1 VFNHAHVVRNSFIQ
15 GAALLAILIFP
26 LESQAQTTDCA
37 TELGTSSGY
46 TSLINGGSASQ
57 QKKVDE
63 WDGEVIKIRT
73 SLPGVLVLE
82 GTGPGLESS
91 LYTDAS
97 SGPYPMLDSAQLGT
111 SLPEL
116 QTIIPAGDHCIQVTP
131 GVGEDDFEVEATFI
145 DVCHLG
151 DVDDHGDSLL
161 CATPVT
167 VGGSSVSGEITS
179 SLSINDIDRFTF
191 VLGSAA
197 TVTIESTGS
206 TDVEADLYNEAG
218 SLLISDDDSGASDNF
233 QITQSLAAGRY
244 YVRVKGSNGSYGIGV
259 VTVP

>member
-1 VFNHAHVVRNSFIQ
+1 MFNHAHAVRNAFIS

-26 LESQAQTTDCA
+26 FESLAQTTDCA
-37 TELGTSSGY
+37 TELGTSTGF
-46 TSLINGGSASQ
+46 TSLSSGGITSK
-57 QKKVDE
+57 QKNVDE
-63 WDGEVIKIRT
+63 WDGEVIKVRT
-73 SLPGVLVLE
+73 ALPGVLILE

-91 LYTDAS
+91 LYTDAV
-97 SGPYPMLDSAQLGT
+97 SGPYPLLDSAELGT

-131 GVGEDDFEVEATFI
+131 GIGEDDFEVEATFI

-161 CATPVT
+161 CATPMT

-191 VLGSAA
+191 VLGSSA
-197 TVTIESTGS
+197 TVVIESTGS
-206 TDVEADLYNEAG
+206 TDVEADLYNAAG
-218 SLLISDDDSGASDNF
+218 SQLDSDDDSGASDNF
-233 QITQSLAAGRY
+233 QITQPLAAGQY
-244 YVRVKGSNGSYGIGV
+244 YVRVKGSNGSYGISV
-259 VTVP
+259 ATVP